1 MEYLSDKFSL
11 KSQAIKGSD
20 YYMDQVM
27 ETLDN
32 VPYYNKTSPKCVQAF
47 SMQSND
53 QHSTMDRSSPCD
65 NQNSKSGFENFSPQR
80 CKCRLTKHFV
90 KYLKILQWSF
100 ATPWFSE
107 EVAVW
112 FSKWSP

>member
-32 VPYYNKTSPKCVQAF
+32 VQYYNKTSPKCVQAF
-47 SMQSND
+47 SMQNND
-53 QHSTMDRSSPCD
+53 HHTTMDRSSPCD
-65 NQNSKSGFENFSPQR
+65 NQNSKLAFLKRKQCNIAWQ
-80 CKCRLTKHFV
+80 KNTKQTL
-90 KYLKILQWSF
+90 KYLKYERSDL
-100 ATPWFSE
+100 
-107 EVAVW
+107 
-112 FSKWSP
+112 

>member
-65 NQNSKSGFENFSPQR
+65 NQNSKSGFENFP
-80 CKCRLTKHFV
+80 LPNFV
-90 KYLKILQWSF
+90 KCNKTFSKILKDYSVVVCNTLVQ
-100 ATPWFSE
+100 
-107 EVAVW
+107 
-112 FSKWSP
+112 

>member
-47 SMQSND
+47 SMQSNE

-65 NQNSKSGFENFSPQR
+65 NQNSKSGFEFKRVLNV
-80 CKCRLTKHFV
+80 TKHFV
-90 KYLKILQWSF
+90 KHFKVLPCFFFFFFNTLVQ
-100 ATPWFSE
+100 
-107 EVAVW
+107 
-112 FSKWSP
+112 

>member
-32 VPYYNKTSPKCVQAF
+32 VQYYNKTSPKCVQAF

-53 QHSTMDRSSPCD
+53 QHTTMDRSSPCD
-65 NQNSKSGFENFSPQR
+65 NQNSKSDLKNFFF
-80 CKCRLTKHFV
+80 FV
-90 KYLKILQWSF
+90 KCNKTFCIIFQDSSVFLQHIGSVKNVI
-100 ATPWFSE
+100 WFSRY
-107 EVAVW
+107 
-112 FSKWSP
+112 

>member
-32 VPYYNKTSPKCVQAF
+32 VQYYNKTSPKCVQAF

-53 QHSTMDRSSPCD
+53 QHTTMDRSSPCD
-65 NQNSKSGFENFSPQR
+65 NQNSKSDFI
-80 CKCRLTKHFV
+80 
-90 KYLKILQWSF
+90 LKKNTHSQSF
-100 ATPWFSE
+100 FC
-107 EVAVW
+107 
-112 FSKWSP
+112 FCLC